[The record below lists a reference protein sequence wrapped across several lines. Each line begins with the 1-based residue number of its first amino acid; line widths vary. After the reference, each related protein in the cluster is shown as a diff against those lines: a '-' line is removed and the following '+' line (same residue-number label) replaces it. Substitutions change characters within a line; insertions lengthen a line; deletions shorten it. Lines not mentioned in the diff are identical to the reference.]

1 MVDAVL
7 AYHLDP
13 LVETVA
19 KINSLATFK
28 EREVFEPLVGTV
40 KRVVNILKEPVDG
53 DVDPELFVNQAEKD
67 LYHELTVCEQELQ
80 KPLEKRDYIGVLE
93 RLSGLKAPIDHFF
106 DEVLVLDE
114 DMSLRQ
120 NRLALLTHIAG
131 LFQQLADFSR
141 IVL

>member
-1 MVDAVL
+1 MV
-7 AYHLDP
+7 P
-13 LVETVA
+13 RFFSSCT
-19 KINSLATFK
+19 
-28 EREVFEPLVGTV
+28 
-40 KRVVNILKEPVDG
+40 
-53 DVDPELFVNQAEKD
+53 EKD

-80 KPLEKRDYIGVLE
+80 KPLEKRDYLGVLE
-93 RLSGLKAPIDHFF
+93 RLSGLQAPIDHFF

-141 IVL
+141 LVL